1 MLRLSGVT
9 IAVLLVAG
17 PAALIVAGPAA
28 FAQLPPQPPPVK
40 NSIQQGT
47 DQERAACHPD
57 VMRYCKQFIHDD
69 GQDDV
74 FGILGCLQTNRG
86 KISSSCQQVLA
97 SHGQ

>member
-1 MLRLSGVT
+1 MLRSITVVT
-9 IAVLLVAG
+9 FAFLLVAG
-17 PAALIVAGPAA
+17 PAAL
-28 FAQLPPQPPPVK
+28 AQLPPQPPPVRQLG
-40 NSIQQGT
+40 QQGT

-57 VMRYCKQFIHDD
+57 VIRYCKQFLHDD

-86 KISSSCQQVLA
+86 KISNACQQVLA

>member
-1 MLRLSGVT
+1 MLRISVVT

-17 PAALIVAGPAA
+17 PAAL
-28 FAQLPPQPPPVK
+28 AQLPPVR

-57 VMRYCKQFIHDD
+57 VIRYCKQFLHDD

-86 KISSSCQQVLA
+86 KISNSCQQVLA